1 MLTRSSMT
9 NGTTAEDEM
18 ASKSCPP
25 DLILIWYLCFLEQK
39 RVVWICVSSMGVTMT
54 DDLGV
59 EGLMNLRLLALASQ
73 MDWKEELT
81 GLRLLVFWGFLIDL
95 RIKK

>member
-18 ASKSCPP
+18 ASKSCPA
-25 DLILIWYLCFLEQK
+25 DLILIWYPCLLVQK

-54 DDLGV
+54 DGLGV
-59 EGLMNLRLLALASQ
+59 VGLMNLRLLTLASQ
-73 MDWKEELT
+73 MDWKEELRGVKT
-81 GLRLLVFWGFLIDL
+81 S
-95 RIKK
+95 